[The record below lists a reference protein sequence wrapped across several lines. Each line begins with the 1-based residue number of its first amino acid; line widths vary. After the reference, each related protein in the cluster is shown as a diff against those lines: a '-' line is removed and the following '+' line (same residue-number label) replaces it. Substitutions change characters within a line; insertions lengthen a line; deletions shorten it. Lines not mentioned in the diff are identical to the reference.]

1 MSFRDLLGLHLA
13 EAKGNIRLVKVKA
26 DGHGQ
31 RRGQRH
37 REYLR
42 PPVLQ
47 LRWILHHALLAQW
60 RAQVRIQWQDR
71 KKDLDVSCDDHSF
84 LQDLEGASL
93 VLR

>member
-1 MSFRDLLGLHLA
+1 MSFRGLLGLHLA
-13 EAKGNIRLVKVKA
+13 EVKGNIQLVKVRA
-26 DGHGQ
+26 DGHEQ

-47 LRWILHHALLAQW
+47 LRWILHHALPEQW
-60 RAQVRIQWQDR
+60 QAQVRIQWQDR
-71 KKDLDVSCDDHSF
+71 RKDLDVSCDDHLF

-93 VLR
+93 LLL